1 MGTLLQSDAG
11 YLFALDND
19 VIMNEPNELD
29 AYIKSKRIQECKDS
43 LEDGM
48 SLDEISVV
56 VSNRLVDL
64 IKKQLT
70 RE

>member
-19 VIMNEPNELD
+19 VIMNEPNEY

-48 SLDEISVV
+48 SLDEISEV